1 MKVSQ
6 EVQAIFNAAYN
17 EAKLRNHEYL
27 TPEHILYAALS
38 FEQVRSI
45 LEACE
50 ADVEQLRRG
59 MEAYFE
65 QKIPQ
70 VKNAEPVQTAGFQ
83 SVIERAV
90 LQSQAAGKEE
100 VEVADVLVSL
110 YDEERNYSA
119 YYLRKSGVKR
129 LQLLEVISHGE
140 GVDGEA
146 FEEEEDEEEDEE
158 GRESPQE
165 RKPRPASRA
174 SPLERFASDL
184 TKAAREGKLEPVIGR
199 MAEIERTVQVLCRR
213 LKNNPIHVGDA
224 GVGKTAI
231 TEGLAQRI
239 VSGDVPPRLRDY
251 TIYALDMGALLA
263 GTKFRGDFE
272 ERVKRV
278 VDELLKKDRCI
289 LFIDEIH
296 TIVGAGAV
304 SGGSLDASNL
314 LKPALTSG
322 KLRCIGST
330 TYDEYNKYF
339 EKDRALSRRFQKIDI
354 VEPSQ
359 SETVEIL
366 KGLRSKYEDYHRVR
380 YSDEGLE
387 LAVRLSAQYITE
399 RRLPDKAIDVIDEAG
414 AWARM
419 NDYKTRKAAK
429 QDGEDSAEAD
439 KAVSESAPGEDF
451 VGGDAALDLGSG
463 GGFGAAVAIA
473 EPKAAAKDSKP
484 LAGPES
490 ETEILDISA
499 KEIETVVA
507 KIARIPER
515 SVSMS
520 EKDKLGSLEASLKG
534 EVFGQDAAL
543 EAVVRAVKRSRAGFR
558 SPDKPVANFLFV
570 GPTGVGKTELAR
582 QLAKHMGV
590 SLHRFDMSEYQEKHT
605 VSRLIGSPP
614 GYVGYEEGGLL
625 TDAIRKTPH
634 AVVLLDEIEK
644 AHPDVYNILL
654 QIMDYATLTDNQ
666 GRKADFRNVI
676 LIMTSNAG
684 ARELGKSLIGF
695 GERAVTESALN
706 EAVERAFT
714 PEFRNRLDAV
724 VRFENLPPTVIE
736 RIVEKAIDDFR
747 IQLAEKKVGLR
758 TTEALIKHL
767 AEKGYSREFGARN
780 IGRLVEDKIKT
791 FFVDEVLFGRL
802 AEGGTAVAD
811 VVDGEVR
818 ITVS

>member
-27 TPEHILYAALS
+27 TPEHILYASLS

-70 VKNAEPVQTAGFQ
+70 VKDTEPVQTAGFQ

-129 LQLLEVISHGE
+129 LQLLEVISHGDGPE
-140 GVDGEA
+140 GEP
-146 FEEEEDEEEDEE
+146 FEEEDEEEEEE
-158 GRESPQE
+158 GREEREE
-165 RKPRPASRA
+165 RKPRAAGRMN
-174 SPLERFASDL
+174 PLERFASDL
-184 TKAAREGKLEPVIGR
+184 TKSAKEGRLEPVIGR
-199 MAEIERTVQVLCRR
+199 TAEIERTVQVLCRR

-239 VSGDVPPRLRDY
+239 VAGDVPPRLRDY

-272 ERVKRV
+272 ERVKKV
-278 VDELLKKDRCI
+278 VDELLKKDKSI

-330 TYDEYNKYF
+330 TYDEYNKFF

-354 VEPSQ
+354 VEPTVG
-359 SETVEIL
+359 ETVEIL
-366 KGLRSKYEDYHRVR
+366 KGLRVKYEEYHKVR
-380 YSDEGLE
+380 YSDEALE

-419 NDYKTRKAAK
+419 NAYKTGT
-429 QDGEDSAEAD
+429 D
-439 KAVSESAPGEDF
+439 
-451 VGGDAALDLGSG
+451 
-463 GGFGAAVAIA
+463 AVA
-473 EPKAAAKDSKP
+473 PAAGDGSSAAP
-484 LAGPES
+484 T
-490 ETEILDISA
+490 ETATLDISPR
-499 KEIETVVA
+499 EIETVVA

-520 EKDKLGSLEASLKG
+520 EKDKLASLEADLKMD
-534 EVFGQDAAL
+534 VFGQDR
-543 EAVVRAVKRSRAGFR
+543 AVESVVKAVKRSRAGFR
-558 SPDKPVANFLFV
+558 SPDKPVANFMFV

-582 QLAKHMGV
+582 QLALHMGI

-684 ARELGKSLIGF
+684 ARDIGRSLIGF
-695 GERAVTESALN
+695 GDRAMTDSALS
-706 EAVERAFT
+706 EAVDRAFT

-724 VRFENLPPTVIE
+724 VHFENLPPPIIE
-736 RIVEKAIDDFR
+736 RIVEKALDDFR
-747 IQLAEKKVGLR
+747 VQLAEKKVTLEA
-758 TTEALIKHL
+758 TPALIKHL

-802 AEGGTAVAD
+802 VEGGKALAD
-811 VVDGEVR
+811 VVDGEVSV
-818 ITVS
+818 TVS

>member
-45 LEACE
+45 LAACE
-50 ADVEQLRRG
+50 ADIEQLRRG
-59 MEAYFE
+59 MESYFE

-140 GVDGEA
+140 GHDGEA
-146 FEEEEDEEEDEE
+146 FEEDEEEEEEEEE
-158 GRESPQE
+158 GHEEREE
-165 RKPRPASRA
+165 RKPRAAGRMN
-174 SPLERFASDL
+174 PLERFASDL
-184 TKAAREGKLEPVIGR
+184 TRSAKEGKLEPVIGR
-199 MAEIERTVQVLCRR
+199 EAEIERTIQVLCRR

-239 VSGDVPPRLRDY
+239 VSGEVPPRLRDY
-251 TIYALDMGALLA
+251 TIYALNMGSLLA

-278 VDELLKKDRCI
+278 VEELLKKEKCI

-359 SETVEIL
+359 GEAVEIL
-366 KGLRSKYEDYHRVR
+366 KGLRSKYEEYHNVK
-380 YSDEGLE
+380 YTDEGLE

-399 RRLPDKAIDVIDEAG
+399 RRLPDKAIDVVDEAG
-414 AWARM
+414 AWARI
-419 NDYKTRKAAK
+419 NAYKN
-429 QDGEDSAEAD
+429 GAEA
-439 KAVSESAPGEDF
+439 E
-451 VGGDAALDLGSG
+451 AA
-463 GGFGAAVAIA
+463 
-473 EPKAAAKDSKP
+473 
-484 LAGPES
+484 
-490 ETEILDISA
+490 TLDISER
-499 KEIETVVA
+499 EIETVVA

-520 EKDKLGSLEASLKG
+520 EKDKLASLEAELKG
-534 EVFGQDAAL
+534 DVFGQDKAL
-543 EAVVRAVKRSRAGFR
+543 EAVVKAVKRSRAGFR
-558 SPDKPVANFLFV
+558 HPDKPVANFLFV

-582 QLAKHMGV
+582 QLAKHLGV

-684 ARELGKSLIGF
+684 ARDLGKSLIGF
-695 GERAVTESALN
+695 GDRAITESAISD
-706 EAVERAFT
+706 AVERAFT

-724 VRFENLPPTVIE
+724 VRFENLPPAVIE
-736 RIVEKAIDDFR
+736 RIVVKAIDDFR
-747 IQLAEKKVGLR
+747 VQLSEKKVELVVTDG
-758 TTEALIKHL
+758 LIKHL

-802 AEGGTAVAD
+802 AEGGKALAD
-811 VVDGEVR
+811 LKDGEVS